1 VSSPIRRRHD
11 TPDLV
16 RYQLRDGPHRGQPTT
31 QRGEIERLAREC
43 LAADCHQ
50 CLDGT
55 VVETR
60 FTVVRSSVPGVATTV
75 RRLRDYLRP
84 EDHGGPPAVGACA

>member
-1 VSSPIRRRHD
+1 M
-11 TPDLV
+11 PDLV
-16 RYQLRDGPHRGQPTT
+16 RYQLRDGPHAGEPTT
-31 QRGEIERLAREC
+31 ERGEIERLAREC
-43 LAADCHQ
+43 LAADCQ
-50 CLDGT
+50 PCRDRT

-60 FTVVRSSVPGVATTV
+60 FKVVRSSVPGVATTV